1 MRLKAYLIGLSGFTA
16 LSASLALWAA
26 PSAEEAAQVQQQLQQ
41 AQQKLTQQ
49 QQQKQQL
56 AGNINRTQTALQAAS
71 KELADLSAKQKQSAS
86 ELATLQQQLSR
97 LQTQNQANKAQA
109 QRLLNSQYKNKQA
122 DALVLMLKNSNPND
136 KGRQMVYLRYL
147 NRANEQVLQDLKQ
160 QLGQINQQQQ
170 KINSQTANLSKL
182 QQQSAQAAKRLQ
194 NQHSSQVQ
202 QSLVLNQDIAKQQA
216 HIQQL
221 KQNEARLNQL
231 LAALSRKQAS
241 KNKIIATKP
250 AQTKPNKPQA
260 QQPQPKETNKDK
272 PQGLTNEDLALSA
285 PAQSAVATAPNR
297 FSQMQGR
304 MGMPASGSVAGRF
317 GGARASGG
325 TWKGLFIANNGA
337 SVHSVAAGNVVYA
350 ASLAGYGNTVI
361 VDHGAGYV
369 TVYSGL
375 AGVSVGAGQAVNA
388 RSVLGSSGRL
398 PSGEV
403 GLYFEVRYQNRAMN
417 PLSWVE

>member
-1 MRLKAYLIGLSGFTA
+1 MRLKPYLMGLSGLTA

-26 PSAEEAAQVQQQLQQ
+26 SSAEEAAQVQQQLQQ

-56 AGNINRTQTALQAAS
+56 AGDINHTQSALQAAS
-71 KELADLSAKQKQSAS
+71 KELASLSAKQKQSAG
-86 ELATLQQQLSR
+86 ELAKLQQQLSQ

-109 QRLLNSQYKNKQA
+109 QRLLNSQYKNKQP

-147 NRANEQVLQDLKQ
+147 NQANEQVLKDLKQ
-160 QLGQINQQQQ
+160 QVAQIDQQRQ
-170 KINSQTANLSKL
+170 KINSQTTNLGKL

-194 NQHSSQVQ
+194 NQHASQVQ
-202 QSLVLNQDIAKQQA
+202 QSLALNQDIAKQQA

-250 AQTKPNKPQA
+250 AQTKPNKPQT
-260 QQPQPKETNKDK
+260 QPKATNKNQL
-272 PQGLTNEDLALSA
+272 QGLTNEDLALSA
-285 PAQSAVATAPNR
+285 PAQNALTTAPNR

-337 SVHSVAAGNVVYA
+337 SVHSVAAGDVVYA

-361 VDHGAGYV
+361 VDHGSGYV

-388 RSVLGSSGRL
+388 RSVLGNSGRL

-417 PLSWVE
+417 PLSWVG

>member
-1 MRLKAYLIGLSGFTA
+1 MRLKPYLIGLSGLTA
-16 LSASLALWAA
+16 LCASLALWAA

-56 AGNINRTQTALQAAS
+56 AGDINRTQSALQAAT
-71 KELADLSAKQKQSAS
+71 KELADLSAKQKQSAA
-86 ELATLQQQLSR
+86 ELAKLQQQLSR

-109 QRLLNSQYKNKQA
+109 QRLLNSQYKNKQP

-147 NRANEQVLQDLKQ
+147 NRANEQVLQDLKL
-160 QLGQINQQQQ
+160 QLNQINQQQQ
-170 KINSQTANLSKL
+170 KINSQSASLSKL
-182 QQQSAQAAKRLQ
+182 QQRSAQAAKRLQ
-194 NQHSSQVQ
+194 NQHASQVQ
-202 QSLVLNQDIAKQQA
+202 QNTALSQDIVKQQA
-216 HIQQL
+216 HIQKL
-221 KQNEARLNQL
+221 KQDETRLNQL

-241 KNKIIATKP
+241 KPKRTPSQP
-250 AQTKPNKPQA
+250 AQVAPSNKTVTPKSLDNKPQ
-260 QQPQPKETNKDK
+260 
-272 PQGLTNEDLALSA
+272 QGLTQDDLALSA
-285 PAQSAVATAPNR
+285 PAQNAVSAAPNR

-304 MGMPASGSVAGRF
+304 MGMPIAGSVTGRF

-337 SVHSVAAGNVVYA
+337 AVHSVAAGDVVYA
-350 ASLAGYGNTVI
+350 APLSGYGNTVV
-361 VDHGAGYV
+361 VDHGSGYV

-375 AGVSVGAGQAVNA
+375 AGISVSSGQNVKA
-388 RSVLGSSGRL
+388 RSVLGSSGSL

-417 PLSWVE
+417 PLSWVG

>member
-49 QQQKQQL
+49 QLQKQQL
-56 AGNINRTQTALQAAS
+56 AGDINRTQSALQAAT
-71 KELADLSAKQKQSAS
+71 KELADLSAKQKQSAA
-86 ELATLQQQLSR
+86 ELAKLQQQLSR

-109 QRLLNSQYKNKQA
+109 QRLLNSQYKNKQP

-147 NRANEQVLQDLKQ
+147 NRANEQVLQDLKL
-160 QLGQINQQQQ
+160 QLNQINQQQQ
-170 KINSQTANLSKL
+170 KINSQTASLGKL

-337 SVHSVAAGNVVYA
+337 SVHSVAAGDVVYA

-375 AGVSVGAGQAVNA
+375 AGVNVGAGQAVNT

>member
-1 MRLKAYLIGLSGFTA
+1 MRLKPYLMGLSGLTS

-56 AGNINRTQTALQAAS
+56 AGDINHTQTALQAAS
-71 KELADLSAKQKQSAS
+71 KELASLSAKQKQSAG
-86 ELATLQQQLSR
+86 ELAKLQQQLSQ
-97 LQTQNQANKAQA
+97 LQTQSQANKAQA
-109 QRLLNSQYKNKQA
+109 QRLLNSQYKNKQP

-147 NRANEQVLQDLKQ
+147 NQANEQVLKDLKQ
-160 QLGQINQQQQ
+160 QVAQIDQQQQ

-194 NQHSSQVQ
+194 NQHASQVQ
-202 QSLVLNQDIAKQQA
+202 QSLALNQDIAKQQA

-241 KNKIIATKP
+241 KNKIIAAKP
-250 AQTKPNKPQA
+250 AQTKPNKPQT
-260 QQPQPKETNKDK
+260 QPKTTNKNQ

-285 PAQSAVATAPNR
+285 PAQNALTTAPNR

-304 MGMPASGSVAGRF
+304 MGMPASGAVAGRF

-337 SVHSVAAGNVVYA
+337 AVHSVAAGDVVYA

-361 VDHGAGYV
+361 VDHGSGYV

-375 AGVSVGAGQAVNA
+375 AGVSVGAGQTVNA

-417 PLSWVE
+417 PLSWVG

>member
-1 MRLKAYLIGLSGFTA
+1 MRIKPYLIGLSGLTA
-16 LSASLALWAA
+16 LSVSLALWAA
-26 PSAEEAAQVQQQLQQ
+26 PSENDTAQLQRQLQQ
-41 AQQKLTQQ
+41 AQQKLQQQ

-56 AGNINRTQTALQAAS
+56 AGDINRTQSALQAAS
-71 KELADLSAKQKQSAS
+71 KELADLSAKQKQSAN
-86 ELATLQQQLSR
+86 ELAKLQQQLSR

-109 QRLLNSQYKNKQA
+109 QRLLNSQYKNKQP

-147 NRANEQVLQDLKQ
+147 NQANEQVLKDLKQ
-160 QLGQINQQQQ
+160 QVAQIDQQRQ
-170 KINSQTANLSKL
+170 KINSQTTNLGKL

-194 NQHSSQVQ
+194 NQHASQVQ
-202 QSLVLNQDIAKQQA
+202 QSLALNQDIAKQQA

-250 AQTKPNKPQA
+250 AQTKPNKPQT
-260 QQPQPKETNKDK
+260 QPKATNKNQL
-272 PQGLTNEDLALSA
+272 QGLTNEDLALSA
-285 PAQSAVATAPNR
+285 PAQNALTTAPNR

-337 SVHSVAAGNVVYA
+337 SVHSVAAGDVVYA

-361 VDHGAGYV
+361 VDHGSGYV

-388 RSVLGSSGRL
+388 RSVLGNSGRL

-417 PLSWVE
+417 PLSWVG

>member
-1 MRLKAYLIGLSGFTA
+1 MRLKPYLMGLSGLSA
-16 LSASLALWAA
+16 LSASLVLWAA

-56 AGNINRTQTALQAAS
+56 AGDINHTQSALQAAS
-71 KELADLSAKQKQSAS
+71 KELASLSAKQKQSAG
-86 ELATLQQQLSR
+86 ELAKLQQQLSQ

-109 QRLLNSQYKNKQA
+109 QRLLNSQYKNKQP

-147 NRANEQVLQDLKQ
+147 NQANEQVLMDLKQ
-160 QLGQINQQQQ
+160 QLAQINQQQQ
-170 KINSQTANLSKL
+170 KINSQSANLNKL

-194 NQHSSQVQ
+194 NQHASQVQ
-202 QSLVLNQDIAKQQA
+202 QSLALNQDIAKQQA

-241 KNKIIATKP
+241 KNKIIAAKP
-250 AQTKPNKPQA
+250 AQTKPNKPQTL
-260 QQPQPKETNKDK
+260 PKETDK
-272 PQGLTNEDLALSA
+272 NQPQGLTNEDLALSA
-285 PAQSAVATAPNR
+285 PAQNALTTAPNR

-304 MGMPASGSVAGRF
+304 MGMPTAGSVAGRF

-337 SVHSVAAGNVVYA
+337 AVHSVAAGDVVYA

-361 VDHGAGYV
+361 VDHGSGYV

-375 AGVSVGAGQAVNA
+375 AGVSVGVGQTVNA

-417 PLSWVE
+417 PLSWVG

>member
-1 MRLKAYLIGLSGFTA
+1 MRIRPYLIGLSGLTA
-16 LSASLALWAA
+16 LSVSLALWAA
-26 PSAEEAAQVQQQLQQ
+26 PSENDTAQLQRQLQQ
-41 AQQKLTQQ
+41 AQQKLQQQ

-56 AGNINRTQTALQAAS
+56 AGDINRTQSALQAAS
-71 KELADLSAKQKQSAS
+71 KELADLSAKQKQSAA
-86 ELATLQQQLSR
+86 ELAKLQQQLSR

-109 QRLLNSQYKNKQA
+109 QRLLNSQYKNKQP

-147 NRANEQVLQDLKQ
+147 NRANEQVLQDLKL
-160 QLGQINQQQQ
+160 QLNQINQQQQ
-170 KINSQTANLSKL
+170 KINSQTASLSKL

-194 NQHSSQVQ
+194 NQHASQVQ
-202 QSLVLNQDIAKQQA
+202 QNAALSQDISKQQA
-216 HIQQL
+216 HIQKL
-221 KQNEARLNQL
+221 KQDETRLNQL

-241 KNKIIATKP
+241 KPKPIPSKPVQVTPNKQAVTPKSLD
-250 AQTKPNKPQA
+250 NKPQ
-260 QQPQPKETNKDK
+260 
-272 PQGLTNEDLALSA
+272 QGLTQDDLALSA
-285 PAQSAVATAPNR
+285 PAQNAVSAAPNR

-304 MGMPASGSVAGRF
+304 MGMPTAGSVTGRF

-337 SVHSVAAGNVVYA
+337 AVHSVAAGDVVYA
-350 ASLAGYGNTVI
+350 APLSGYGNTVV
-361 VDHGAGYV
+361 VDHGSGYV

-375 AGVSVGAGQAVNA
+375 AEVSVSSGQSVNA
-388 RSVLGSSGRL
+388 RTDLCSSGSL

-417 PLSWVE
+417 PLSWVG

>member
-1 MRLKAYLIGLSGFTA
+1 MRLKPYLMGLSGLTA

-56 AGNINRTQTALQAAS
+56 AGDINHTQSALQAAS
-71 KELADLSAKQKQSAS
+71 KELASLSAKQKQSAG
-86 ELATLQQQLSR
+86 ELAKLQQQLSQ

-109 QRLLNSQYKNKQA
+109 QRLLNSQYKNKQP

-147 NRANEQVLQDLKQ
+147 NQANEQVLKDLKQ
-160 QLGQINQQQQ
+160 QVAQIDQ
-170 KINSQTANLSKL
+170 

-194 NQHSSQVQ
+194 NQHASQVQ
-202 QSLVLNQDIAKQQA
+202 QSLALNQDIAKQQA

-250 AQTKPNKPQA
+250 AQTKPNKPQT
-260 QQPQPKETNKDK
+260 PPKETHKNQ

-285 PAQSAVATAPNR
+285 PAQNALTSAPNR

-304 MGMPASGSVAGRF
+304 MGMPTAGSVAGRF

-337 SVHSVAAGNVVYA
+337 AVHSVAAGDVVYA

-361 VDHGAGYV
+361 VDHGSGYV

-375 AGVSVGAGQAVNA
+375 AGVSVGAGQTVNA

-417 PLSWVE
+417 PLSWVG